1 MTRNNCGAISSLVVF
16 ILGIAFITAVPC
28 PATGDLTLD
37 FYKTTCPS
45 AESTIKK
52 VATKYIKKDKTLAAP
67 LLRMH
72 FHDCFVRGCD
82 GSVLLNSTQNNTA
95 EKAAIPNLSLRGFD
109 VIDAAKSELEEICPG
124 VVSCADIVS
133 LVARDAVVA
142 ANNAGVSWPVKTGR
156 RDGRVSNG
164 SEVLSNIPSPFFNF
178 SQLNAFFAAKG
189 LSVEDLVV
197 LSGGHTIGVG
207 LCNFFS
213 NRLYNFTGK
222 GDKGDMD
229 PSLDKSYAKELKTK
243 CTSLADNTTTVPMDP
258 RSSLNF
264 DRHYYR
270 TLESNRGLFQS
281 DAALLTDSTAKS
293 IAEKQLEGDNFI
305 QNFKISIQR
314 MGSIGVL
321 TGSAG
326 EIRKRCAFVN

>member
-109 VIDAAKSELEEICPG
+109 VIDAVKSELEEICPG

-156 RDGRVSNG
+156 RDGRVSNV
-164 SEVLSNIPSPFFNF
+164 SEVLSNIPSPSFNF

-189 LSVEDLVV
+189 LSIEDLVV

-213 NRLYNFTGK
+213 KRLYNFTG
-222 GDKGDMD
+222 KGDMD

-258 RSSLNF
+258 HSSLNF

>member
-1 MTRNNCGAISSLVVF
+1 MTRKIFDVISSLVVF
-16 ILGIAFITAVPC
+16 MLGIAFITAVPC
-28 PATGDLTLD
+28 PEARDLTLD
-37 FYKTTCPS
+37 FYKSTCPS
-45 AESTIKK
+45 AERTIKK

-109 VIDAAKSELEEICPG
+109 VIDEAKSELEEICPG
-124 VVSCADIVS
+124 VVSCADIVA

-156 RDGRVSNG
+156 RDGRVSNV

-222 GDKGDMD
+222 SDMD
-229 PSLDKSYAKELKTK
+229 PSLDKSYAQELKTK
-243 CTSLADNTTTVPMDP
+243 FTSLADNTTTVPMDP
-258 RSSLNF
+258 GSSLNF
-264 DRHYYR
+264 DKHYYS

-281 DAALLTDSTAKS
+281 DAALLTDSTSKS
-293 IAEKQLEGDNFI
+293 IAEKQLKGDNFI